1 MNMKPHAFIAMPFG
15 IKPGHDGRPIDF
27 NRVFETLIRPALEE
41 AGCTVFRADEETRAG
56 DIRTDM
62 FQELL
67 VADLVLADLTLDNP
81 NVWYELGVR
90 HALRARGVVLIQ
102 GPRANQPFDIY
113 TERKL
118 RYSLLDGAPDPA
130 TLDGDRARL
139 ATMAR
144 DTLAA
149 ASAHKVSPVYAL
161 LDHLREPQWRELLLK
176 GDNEFSRAYDEWCSR
191 LEVARQKNR
200 PGDILVLA
208 CETPTRAL
216 ALEAR
221 RTAGESLMKLR
232 QFDFALEQIDA
243 ALTIDDCDR
252 ASQVRRALCLARLG
266 RFEEAREA
274 VQQLEKAYPQDA
286 DTCTLAGRIEM
297 QSWIRRWRGE
307 PVPEADDAENPARS
321 LGASMAASTNASLD
335 HATAGHTP
343 AGTDDPDALPLRQ
356 AAADE
361 EAGLSHAIEPFRT
374 AFTLQPANYY
384 AGIHWLMLATMHVH
398 LTGRSDASLID
409 QVLGGVHWSCLS
421 ARQRNARDYVA
432 LASYAEL
439 CLLCFDAGQSRRA
452 WSAAVAVADRDWFAL
467 DSSRRTL
474 CVLRDLGFRPE
485 ETATALS
492 IVDREI
498 ARAAPP
504 FRPRQV
510 LLFSGHMTDATSR
523 AQPRFPEEKVDA
535 AAARMAAALDQSG
548 AGPGDLALCQGAAG
562 GDLLFLEA
570 CQARGVRCQLMLPF
584 PEPEFIERS
593 VLPVKDGEA
602 WRDRYFAMKGRLAL
616 APRVMP
622 VELGPLPE
630 HANAFERCNLWLLNT
645 ALAWGI
651 DRVRF
656 FTLWNGGG
664 GDGPGGTAHMYEEV
678 KRRTGRV
685 HWIDVRTL

>member
-1 MNMKPHAFIAMPFG
+1 MKPHAFIAMPFG
-15 IKPGHDGRPIDF
+15 TKPGHDGMPIDF
-27 NRVFETLIRPALEE
+27 NRVFEQLIRPALEQ
-41 AGCTVFRADEETRAG
+41 AGCAVFRADEETRAG

-90 HALRARGVVLIQ
+90 HALRARGVLLIQ
-102 GPRANQPFDIY
+102 GPRPNQPFDIY
-113 TERKL
+113 TDRKL
-118 RYSLLDGAPDPA
+118 RYSIRDGAPDPA
-130 TLDGDRARL
+130 TLDADRDRL

-144 DTLAA
+144 ATLAA
-149 ASAHKVSPVYAL
+149 DSARKVSPVYTL
-161 LDHLREPQWRELLLK
+161 LDDLREPQWRELLLS
-176 GDNEFSRAYDEWCSR
+176 GDNEFSRAYDAWHGR

-208 CETPTRAL
+208 TETPTRAL

-221 RTAGESLMKLR
+221 RAAAESLMKLR
-232 QFDFALEQIDA
+232 QFEFALEQIEA
-243 ALTIDDCDR
+243 ALEIDDRDR
-252 ASQVRRALCLARLG
+252 PSRIRRALCLARLG

-274 VQQLEKAYPQDA
+274 VQQLTAAFPQDS
-286 DTCTLAGRIEM
+286 DICTLAGRIEM
-297 QSWIRRWRGE
+297 QSWIQRWRGDALE
-307 PVPEADDAENPARS
+307 DHETAPMRAD
-321 LGASMAASTNASLD
+321 GASD
-335 HATAGHTP
+335 ETAET
-343 AGTDDPDALPLRQ
+343 PLRQ

-361 EAGLSHAIEPFRT
+361 EAGLSCAIEPFRT

-384 AGIHWLMLATMHVH
+384 AGIHWLMLATIHVH
-398 LTGRSDASLID
+398 LTGRADPALIE
-409 QVLGGVHWSCLS
+409 QVVGGVHWSCLS
-421 ARQRNARDYVA
+421 ARERNPRDYA
-432 LASYAEL
+432 ARASYAEL
-439 CLLCFDAGQSRRA
+439 CLLCLDADPSKRA

-474 CVLRDLGFRPE
+474 SVLADLGFRPQ
-485 ETATALS
+485 ETATALA

-510 LLFSGHMTDATSR
+510 LLFSGHMTDAQNR
-523 AQPRFPEEKVDA
+523 PQPRFPDDRVDA
-535 AAARMAAALDQSG
+535 AAARLAAALEQSG
-548 AGPGDLALCQGAAG
+548 AGAGDLALCQGAAG

-584 PEPEFIERS
+584 PEPEFIEQS
-593 VLPVKDGEA
+593 VLPVTHGEA
-602 WRDRYFAMKGRLAL
+602 WRERYFQMKAKLDM

-622 VELGPLPE
+622 VELGPLPAG
-630 HANAFERCNLWLLNT
+630 ANAYERCNLWLLNT

-664 GDGPGGTAHMYEEV
+664 GDGPGGTAHMYDEV